1 MIIKEVKKDLF
12 TVSKD
17 YALAHC
23 ISADFALGAGI
34 AKEFDKRFN
43 CRKRLFK
50 IFERSWIPRWDK
62 TQEKYRG
69 GCIPLGVYYSI
80 NDDVPP
86 IIFNLIT
93 KRNYWD
99 KPTLTTI
106 KNSLLWMKEQCEIW
120 NIKKIAM
127 PQIGCGL
134 DRQNWS
140 DIKELIEKVF
150 ADTDIEIV
158 VCSL

>member
-1 MIIKEVKKDLF
+1 MKIAEIKQDLF
-12 TVSKD
+12 TMPSD

-34 AKEFDKRFN
+34 AKEFNKRFL
-43 CRKRLFK
+43 CKKRLFN
-50 IFERSWIPRWDK
+50 IFLKSWIPIWDK
-62 TQEKYRG
+62 TQDRFKG
-69 GCIPLGVYYSI
+69 GCIPLGIS
-80 NDDVPP
+80 NDEPP
-86 IIFNLIT
+86 IIFNLVT

-99 KPTLTTI
+99 KPTLLTI
-106 KNSLLWMKEQCEIW
+106 ENALIWMQEQCEFY
-120 NIKKIAM
+120 NVKKVAMPKIA
-127 PQIGCGL
+127 CGL

-140 DIKELIEKVF
+140 DVKSLIEKVF

>member
-12 TVSKD
+12 TVSDD

-23 ISADFALGAGI
+23 INADFALGAGI

-43 CRKRLFK
+43 LRNRLFSLFPK
-50 IFERSWIPRWDK
+50 SWVSRWDK
-62 TQEKYRG
+62 TKEKYRG
-69 GCIPLGVYYSI
+69 GCITVGVLLQDPAPY
-80 NDDVPP
+80 
-86 IIFNLIT
+86 IFNLVT

-99 KPTLTTI
+99 KPTLITI
-106 KNSLLWMKEQCEIW
+106 KNALVWLKEQCEIY

-134 DRQNWS
+134 DRQDWS
-140 DIKELIEKVF
+140 DVEKLIKEIFK
-150 ADTDIEIV
+150 DTDIKIL
-158 VCSL
+158 VCVK

>member
-12 TVSKD
+12 TMPND

-23 ISADFALGAGI
+23 ISADFTLGAGI
-34 AKEFDKRFN
+34 AKEFN
-43 CRKRLFK
+43 KRLNARQKLFQV
-50 IFERSWIPRWDK
+50 FPNSWIYRWDK
-62 TQEKYRG
+62 TKEKYRG
-69 GCIPLGVYYSI
+69 GSI
-80 NDDVPP
+80 ILFRDYTF
-86 IIFNLIT
+86 FNLIT

-106 KNSLLWMKEQCEIW
+106 ENSLLWMKEQCEAYD
-120 NIKKIAM
+120 IKKLAM
-127 PQIGCGL
+127 PRIGCGL
-134 DRQNWS
+134 DRQNWT
-140 DIKELIEKVF
+140 DVKALIEKVF